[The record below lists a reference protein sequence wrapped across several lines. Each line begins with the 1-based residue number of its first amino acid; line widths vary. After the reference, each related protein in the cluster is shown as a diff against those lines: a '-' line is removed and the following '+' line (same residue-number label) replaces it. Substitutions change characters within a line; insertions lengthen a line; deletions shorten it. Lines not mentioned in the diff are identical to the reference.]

1 MDDRIL
7 TIKELIEGKKSDN
20 NPVVHFDMDNQIGP
34 FKNDEAIAGGVVDD
48 DFLVFDPPSA
58 F

>member
-20 NPVVHFDMDNQIGP
+20 NPVVHFDMDN
-34 FKNDEAIAGGVVDD
+34 
-48 DFLVFDPPSA
+48 
-58 F
+58 